1 MTRTAFDTLR
11 FAKRLEEAGFSAH
24 QAAGTATAFGEAM
37 VEILANVATKADFAE
52 LGADVRH
59 DLAFMRRDLT
69 DMELRI
75 TIKLG
80 VMLATAVAVMA
91 ALVKLL

>member
-1 MTRTAFDTLR
+1 
-11 FAKRLEEAGFSAH
+11 
-24 QAAGTATAFGEAM
+24 M

-80 VMLATAVAVMA
+80 AMLATAVAVMA